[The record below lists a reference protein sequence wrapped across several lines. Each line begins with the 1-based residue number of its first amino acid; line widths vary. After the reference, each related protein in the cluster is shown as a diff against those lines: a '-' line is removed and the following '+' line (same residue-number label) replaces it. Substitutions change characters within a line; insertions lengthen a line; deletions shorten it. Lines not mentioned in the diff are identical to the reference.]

1 MSNRDNL
8 LSRKIS
14 RRDALK
20 LLGASSAGL
29 YLAACGPAATPPPA
43 TKVPPA
49 AATEA
54 APAAGKYK
62 FPATGKPYE
71 GTTINVSMVAEAKPD
86 ALKKVLS
93 RFTEKTGIK
102 VNLDILPYPTL
113 QEKQFTVMTQQSG
126 ALDGVHVDC
135 VWMGQYAGQG
145 WISDVEDLVT
155 QTDPAYLQLED
166 FHPNVLNEQ
175 SKWEGK
181 LYGLPFINAVH
192 TLYYRTDIFEKHGLT
207 PPNTWE
213 ELRETAKKITEAE
226 SANGVYG
233 VTFMGK
239 RGVQLLCTYVNFLG
253 AFGSNFYDKK
263 YVATLDTPEAIAAL
277 EFFKSLI
284 PYANPG
290 VLSQDYDE
298 CFATFA
304 SGGAAMNIQWQN
316 AAPGFLDPAKSKIID
331 KWNITLTPGVTQA
344 DGSIRRSPCF
354 GGWDFAIAA
363 DSKNREALWEL
374 ILWATSL
381 EMERELAAAMPSSR
395 KSVLGDPKFQE
406 NYIEYETMLKSYD
419 YALGRPRIPEWPQMA
434 DLIEAALSEAMTGA
448 KSPEQA
454 LKDLNPLLNEIL
466 KGAGYQA

>member
-1 MSNRDNL
+1 MFNR
-8 LSRKIS
+8 KMS

-20 LLGASSAGL
+20 LLGAGSAGL
-29 YLAACGPAATPPPA
+29 YLAGCVVPTPPPA
-43 TKVPPA
+43 AEAPPA
-49 AATEA
+49 AA
-54 APAAGKYK
+54 PAGFK
-62 FPATGKPYE
+62 FPAAGKPYE

-86 ALKKVLS
+86 ALKKVLD
-93 RFTEKTGIK
+93 RFKDKTGIT

-113 QEKQFTVMTQQSG
+113 QEKQFTVMTQQTG

-145 WISDVEDLVT
+145 WVSDVEDLVA
-155 QTDPAYLQLED
+155 QTDPAYLQLDD

-175 SKWEGK
+175 CKWEGK

-192 TLYYRTDIFEKHGLT
+192 ALYYRTDIFEKHGLT

-213 ELRETAKKITEAE
+213 ELRETAKMITEAE

-253 AFGSNFYDKK
+253 AFGSNFYDAN
-263 YVATLDTPEAIAAL
+263 YVSTLDTPEAIEAL

-298 CFATFA
+298 CAATFA
-304 SGGAAMNIQWQN
+304 GGGAAMNIQWQN
-316 AAPGFLDPAKSKIID
+316 AAPGFLDPAKSKIIGQWD
-331 KWNITLTPGVTQA
+331 ITLTPGVEQS

-354 GGWDFAIAA
+354 GGWDVAIAA

-374 ILWATSL
+374 ILWSTSV
-381 EMERELAAAMPSSR
+381 EMEKELASAMPSSR
-395 KSVLGDPKFQE
+395 KSVLGDPAFQE
-406 NYIEYETMLKSYD
+406 KYIEYETMLKSYD
-419 YALGRPRIPEWPQMA
+419 HALGRPRIPEWPQMA
-434 DLIEAALSEAMTGA
+434 DLIEAALSEAMTDA
-448 KSPEQA
+448 KSSEQA
-454 LKDLNPLLNEIL
+454 LKDVNPLLNEIL
-466 KGAGYQA
+466 KNAGYQA